1 LKLLLWKMPPK
12 KAQQLAKDAT
22 KKQKQEDQEQVN
34 GIHDDRKPRPNN
46 KGKDENPSTKKRKMP
61 PTKTSKPAKEPRQG
75 AKASSRG
82 KDAPTQKQLLQFLLS
97 EKSLSFCYPEDELNA
112 KASKKYSSTSPTTF
126 SPFEHLLTAS
136 LLSKPLSHMLGMRST
151 RTLLNP
157 PFSFNSAKA
166 IAEAGEKRVWEALE
180 VARTQH
186 RQKTASYV
194 IQMAEHF
201 ADDPNLKRVKQDP
214 VSEVQKV
221 KGIGKT
227 GAELFCRRVQCL
239 DGWDG
244 VFPSADGKSLE
255 ACKEVGLDVKD
266 AEDLDQVMERE
277 VDWTQV
283 GNMGLENPL
292 SELRKEQKQRL
303 AFVLVLERAIG
314 ASLEGKLQDVRKAAA
329 AL

>member
-1 LKLLLWKMPPK
+1 MPPK
-12 KAQQLAKDAT
+12 NAQQAAKYAT

-34 GIHDDRKPRPNN
+34 GIHEDDESSPNN
-46 KGKDENPSTKKRKMP
+46 KGEVQEQSTKKRKVP

-97 EKSLSFCYPEDELNA
+97 EKSLPFCYPEDELDA
-112 KASKKYSSTSPTTF
+112 KASKKYSSTSPRTF

-136 LLSKPLSHMLGMRST
+136 LLSKPLSHTLGMRST

-166 IAEAGEKRVWEALE
+166 ITEAGENQVWEALE

-201 ADDPNLKRVKQDP
+201 ADDPNLEGVKQDP
-214 VSEVQKV
+214 VAEVQKV

-239 DGWDG
+239 EPWEG
-244 VFPSADGKSLE
+244 VFPCADGKSLE
-255 ACKEVGLDVKD
+255 ACKEIGLNVKD
-266 AEDLDQVMERE
+266 AEDLDQMMKRE
-277 VDWTQV
+277 VNWTQV
-283 GNMGLENPL
+283 GNMGLDKPF

-314 ASLEGKLQDVRKAAA
+314 ASLEGRLQDVRRAAA